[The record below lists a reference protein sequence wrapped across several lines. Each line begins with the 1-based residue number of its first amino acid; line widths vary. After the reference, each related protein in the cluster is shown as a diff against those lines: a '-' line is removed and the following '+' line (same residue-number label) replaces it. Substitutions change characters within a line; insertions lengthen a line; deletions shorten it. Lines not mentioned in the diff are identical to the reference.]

1 MMYDGTLCRR
11 IEVCRLLISMR
22 DIVGATLGFEVCPN
36 PIWDM
41 LLDLYLAR
49 FEHREVYLW
58 PLCIASHCPL
68 STAHRKV
75 LFMERRGLV
84 VRSKIGRDRR
94 RINVAMTDRGA
105 DVMDTIL
112 ERMSDRVLDICPAD
126 HI

>member
-1 MMYDGTLCRR
+1 MYNGTLCRR
-11 IEVCRLLISMR
+11 IEVCRLMVSMR
-22 DIVGATLGFEVCPN
+22 DVVGDNLGFEVCPN

-49 FEHREVYLW
+49 FEQREVYLW

-84 VRSKIGRDRR
+84 IRSKIGRDRR

-105 DVMDTIL
+105 DLMDRIL
-112 ERMSDRVLDICPAD
+112 DRITDRAFDICQAP
-126 HI
+126 HL

>member
-1 MMYDGTLCRR
+1 MG
-11 IEVCRLLISMR
+11 E
-22 DIVGATLGFEVCPN
+22 ALGFSVCAN

-49 FEHREVYLW
+49 FELREVYLW

-75 LFMERRGLV
+75 LFMERCGLV

-94 RINVAMTDRGA
+94 RINVAMTDRGGEL
-105 DVMDTIL
+105 MDGIL
-112 ERMSDRVLDICPAD
+112 DRMTDRVYDRCP
-126 HI
+126 HQPV

>member
-1 MMYDGTLCRR
+1 
-11 IEVCRLLISMR
+11 MR
-22 DIVGATLGFEVCPN
+22 DVVGESLSFEVCPN

-49 FEHREVYLW
+49 FEQREVYLW

-94 RINVAMTDRGA
+94 RINVAMTNRGVDIMAKILDRIT
-105 DVMDTIL
+105 DRLFDT
-112 ERMSDRVLDICPAD
+112 CPEQGTCKGPGD
-126 HI
+126 PVN